1 MPGTNEGGDDKEW
14 ELFDCQ
20 DDPMELFNLYQDP
33 EYRLVV
39 KEMTQL
45 LNQKMLSIGDRIEH

>member
-1 MPGTNEGGDDKEW
+1 MPGTNEGGDDKES
-14 ELFDCQ
+14 ELFVCQ

-39 KEMTQL
+39 EEMTQL